1 VTHADAAADLKKENH
16 GHGQCSVEFTIEVVR
31 SSEPARVDAV
41 VEKLVYWPLGFG
53 WWLRLS
59 PIGDPFGNPNPKW
72 VSNTISI
79 ASNRVPIQKTHFGYQ
94 ERQNP
99 NFGILSP

>member
-1 VTHADAAADLKKENH
+1 VTHEGQCTVNLNLPGVTHADAAADLKKENH

-53 WWLRLS
+53 WWLRA
-59 PIGDPFGNPNPKW
+59 
-72 VSNTISI
+72 VSN
-79 ASNRVPIQKTHFGYQ
+79 RRPI
-94 ERQNP
+94 
-99 NFGILSP
+99 